1 MVEAYASSSI
11 INLSLIAFLF
21 PLLFITRFAGTVF
34 QAHRKTAVLQE
45 YYNIAAI
52 ASLVPLLIVFVI
64 AWFLPVVINW
74 YTFAFGLYYLFILYR
89 VNNAG
94 KLRSRYESLG
104 FPKDILTAC
113 PHGQI

>member
-11 INLSLIAFLF
+11 INLFLIAFLF
-21 PLLFITRFAGTVF
+21 PLLFITIYWLVF
-34 QAHRKTAVLQE
+34 KRTGKLRYFKE

-74 YTFAFGLYYLFILYR
+74 YMFAFGLYYLYILYR
-89 VNNAG
+89 VNNAREIEEP
-94 KLRSRYESLG
+94 L
-104 FPKDILTAC
+104 
-113 PHGQI
+113 